1 MCCFYQVH
9 NVYRHCKHSIFGP
22 MSSIS
27 SSHTIAVGLSGGVDS
42 ALAAYQLKQAG
53 HQVIGLTMAIWDGS
67 VNIGAGGR
75 PGCFGPGEH
84 DDLRAA
90 EEVAK
95 RLGIRHAVIPLA
107 DEYKRSVLD
116 YFRAEYRAG
125 RTPNP
130 CVRCNQSMK
139 FGFMLES
146 AHRLGLE
153 FDAFATGHYAQLATR
168 PSANAPLLL
177 QAADVAKDQSY
188 FLSRLSRAQLGSV
201 LFPLGSMHKSE
212 VKQWARDIGWEDFAA
227 KPESQDFI
235 ECGDYSVLFA
245 PEDSRP
251 GEFVDRN
258 GNVLGEHQ
266 GIIHYTIGQRKGLKL
281 GGQSAPLFVVAIEPK
296 QNRVVLGHK
305 DELYNSR
312 ISASQLNWLVD
323 PASPL
328 LDGPLTA
335 RIRLGHKGAHAHI
348 VNRTAD
354 SIEVLFDEPQ
364 LSATPGQVLVLYSG
378 NGVVAS
384 GIIDRNDLDAAI

>member
-1 MCCFYQVH
+1 
-9 NVYRHCKHSIFGP
+9 
-22 MSSIS
+22 MSSMHS
-27 SSHTIAVGLSGGVDS
+27 SCTIAVGLSGGVDS

-168 PSANAPLLL
+168 PSADAPLLL
-177 QAADVAKDQSY
+177 QAVDVAKDQSY

-201 LFPLGSMHKSE
+201 LFPLGGAHKSE
-212 VKQWARDIGWEDFAA
+212 VKQWARDIGWDDFAA

-312 ISASQLNWLVD
+312 VSASQLNWLVD

-335 RIRLGHKGAHAHI
+335 RIRLGHKGARAHI

-384 GIIDRNDLDAAI
+384 GIIDRNDLGAAV